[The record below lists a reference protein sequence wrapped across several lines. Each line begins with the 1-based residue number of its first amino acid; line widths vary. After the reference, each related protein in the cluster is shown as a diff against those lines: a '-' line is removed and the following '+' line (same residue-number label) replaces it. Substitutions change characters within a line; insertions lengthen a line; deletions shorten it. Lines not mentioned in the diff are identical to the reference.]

1 MEENI
6 TAIYYIKDLR
16 TDKIIYIGQTK
27 DFKHRENNHFGD
39 KKTPIDLYMFN
50 EGRDNFS
57 MEIFEDMDVNN
68 YSDDDL
74 RKKEQELIEYYD
86 TINNGLNK
94 HRSGNILIDDIKK
107 YHREYMEE
115 YNKTEKQKQYQRDY
129 QNSEKRKE
137 YLKKY
142 RSTEKCKEIK
152 REAARRYRA
161 KKKLEKLANEMI

>member
-1 MEENI
+1 
-6 TAIYYIKDLR
+6 
-16 TDKIIYIGQTK
+16 
-27 DFKHRENNHFGD
+27 
-39 KKTPIDLYMFN
+39 MFN

-107 YHREYMEE
+107 YHRKYMEE